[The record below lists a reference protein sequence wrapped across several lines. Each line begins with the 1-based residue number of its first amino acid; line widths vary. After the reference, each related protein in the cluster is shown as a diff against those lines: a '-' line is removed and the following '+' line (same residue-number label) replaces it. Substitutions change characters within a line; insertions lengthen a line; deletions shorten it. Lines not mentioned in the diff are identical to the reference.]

1 MTNNPQPEVSQVT
14 IKVAGADL
22 SATEMNLLYLA
33 EVENTLDLPSMFTL
47 RFYDDDFVLMDNAKF
62 KLGAEIQIS
71 MGVTDPLSVVFTG
84 EVTALEPDFGADSV
98 AQFVVRGYDKR
109 HRLLKAHTQTF
120 LNVTDSDIVSKLA
133 KAAGLAT
140 QTVTATTVIRE
151 HVFQDNQTDL
161 AFLQMLAERNGFE
174 LVMSTDGKLSFRKP
188 LTADPV
194 ELKWRENLR
203 SFRPRVSLVD
213 QVGSVEVRSWD
224 RMQKRAIVATGSPD
238 SSVPAIG
245 GSSMASEKNSLYP
258 SSKYVETRVPVET
271 QKDGENLAKALAAH
285 IGVSFAEAEGVAY
298 GNPTLLPGV
307 RVKITNVGT
316 RFGGIYSLSATRHLY
331 TSAEGYD
338 THFTI
343 EGTQPQQVADLV
355 GGTAS
360 RSSAWF
366 GVIPAIVTDTVDPKK
381 INRVKVK
388 FPTLT
393 ETHTSTWAPVVAPGA
408 GPDRGIQWFPEVN
421 DEVLVAF
428 ESGDINHPYI
438 LGGIWNG
445 KDAPPDPA
453 PVQAG
458 KTRVRIFKTRV
469 GHVLKMIDE
478 DKGGEKKGIYLIDSS
493 TSNKITI
500 DTTTKKITIESA
512 GDIEI
517 KATQNMT
524 LNATGNVDIK
534 GRAVNVEAQSTLDL
548 KATGPANLK
557 GAVVNI
563 N

>member
-1 MTNNPQPEVSQVT
+1 MTNNPQAEVSQIT
-14 IKVAGADL
+14 IKVSGTNLTPA
-22 SATEMNLLYLA
+22 EMNLLYLA
-33 EVENTLDLPSMFTL
+33 EVETTLDLPSMFML

-71 MGVTDPLSVVFTG
+71 MGVNDPLSLVFTG

-120 LNVTDSDIVSKLA
+120 LNMTDSDIVSKLA

-140 QTVTATTVIRE
+140 QTVTSTSVVRE

-161 AFLQMLAERNGFE
+161 SFMQMLAERNGFE
-174 LVMSTDGKLSFRKP
+174 LVISTDGKLSFRQP

-224 RMQKRAIVATGSPD
+224 RMQKRSIVATGSP
-238 SSVPAIG
+238 SSSIPAIG
-245 GSSMASEKNSLYP
+245 GSSMASENNRLYP

-271 QKDGENLAKALAAH
+271 QTDGTNLAKALAAH
-285 IGVSFAEAEGVAY
+285 IGVSFAEAEGVAF
-298 GNPTLLPGV
+298 GNPALLPGV
-307 RVKITNVGT
+307 RVKIINVGT
-316 RFGGIYSLSATRHLY
+316 RFGGTYSLSSTRHLY

-355 GGTAS
+355 AGNAP
-360 RSSAWF
+360 RSSTWF
-366 GVIPAIVTDTVDPKK
+366 GVVPAIVTDTVDPKK

-393 ETHTSTWAPVVAPGA
+393 EEHSSTWAPVVAPGA
-408 GPDRGIQWFPEVN
+408 GPNRGIQWFPEVN

-428 ESGDINHPYI
+428 ESGDINHPYV

-445 KDAPPDPA
+445 KDAPPEPT
-453 PVQAG
+453 PVDSA

-469 GHVLKMIDE
+469 GHVLKMVDE
-478 DKGGEKKGIYLIDSS
+478 DKAAEKKGIYIIDSS
-493 TSNKITI
+493 GNNKITI
-500 DTTTKKITIESA
+500 DTTTNKITIESQ
-512 GDIEI
+512 GDIEV
-517 KATQNMT
+517 KATKNIA